1 MTVSTYVYHGTSS
14 MQKNVEK
21 KDAMH
26 YLQNT
31 VFSNGLF
38 LRSSFIKTLFV
49 EFRKD
54 RMFLYERKTTNKE
67 KLE

>member
-1 MTVSTYVYHGTSS
+1 MTVSAYVYHH
-14 MQKNVEK
+14 KLYAKECRK

-26 YLQNT
+26 YLKNT